1 MVGMASSRTD
11 QNVYDEALLSSAF
24 GTSRSTARTSRSTAP
39 STARLTEDALSRH
52 VAALEEPSAKSSAR
66 ASAPRSAQQVALSGR
81 GSLTDRTNTIMSVQS
96 TSRRGEKTNEKEDDA
111 LAKLAAENRL
121 LQQKLLKQ
129 QILLLEEKAKRA
141 QDIIDERRFARN
153 KLEEAREGLAKMRED
168 EAAKSLAKGK
178 TMKLQ
183 ETMRNMSKQPQ
194 KKLLKAAPFH
204 RNSSI
209 MRLRERELQRALE
222 VYQF

>member
-1 MVGMASSRTD
+1 
-11 QNVYDEALLSSAF
+11 
-24 GTSRSTARTSRSTAP
+24 
-39 STARLTEDALSRH
+39 
-52 VAALEEPSAKSSAR
+52 
-66 ASAPRSAQQVALSGR
+66 
-81 GSLTDRTNTIMSVQS
+81 MSVQS
-96 TSRRGEKTNEKEDDA
+96 TSRKGEETIENEDDA

-168 EAAKSLAKGK
+168 EAAKSLARGK
-178 TMKLQ
+178 TMKVR

-194 KKLLKAAPFH
+194 KKLLKAVPFH

-209 MRLRERELQRALE
+209 MRSRERELQRALE
-222 VYQF
+222 AYQF

>member
-1 MVGMASSRTD
+1 
-11 QNVYDEALLSSAF
+11 
-24 GTSRSTARTSRSTAP
+24 
-39 STARLTEDALSRH
+39 
-52 VAALEEPSAKSSAR
+52 
-66 ASAPRSAQQVALSGR
+66 
-81 GSLTDRTNTIMSVQS
+81 MSVQS
-96 TSRRGEKTNEKEDDA
+96 TSRKGEETSENEDDA

-168 EAAKSLAKGK
+168 EAAKSLARGK
-178 TMKLQ
+178 TMKVR

-194 KKLLKAAPFH
+194 KKLLKAVPFH

-209 MRLRERELQRALE
+209 MRSRERELQRALE
-222 VYQF
+222 AYQF